1 MEDSNGSVVT
11 NMDGYSEREM
21 TRHLIKLKTDALF
34 AYLKAIQ
41 DLNNK
46 LREMNIEDEIQ
57 KIIRNFDQSCADVF
71 LREGK

>member
-1 MEDSNGSVVT
+1 MEDLDGSVDIKT
-11 NMDGYSEREM
+11 AKCSEAET

-41 DLNNK
+41 DINNK
-46 LREMNIEDEIQ
+46 LREMNIDEE
-57 KIIRNFDQSCADVF
+57 IRNIMLNFDKSCAEVF

>member
-11 NMDGYSEREM
+11 NTAGYSEKEM

-46 LREMNIEDEIQ
+46 LREMNIENEIQ
-57 KIIRNFDQSCADVF
+57 QIVRKFDKSCAEVF